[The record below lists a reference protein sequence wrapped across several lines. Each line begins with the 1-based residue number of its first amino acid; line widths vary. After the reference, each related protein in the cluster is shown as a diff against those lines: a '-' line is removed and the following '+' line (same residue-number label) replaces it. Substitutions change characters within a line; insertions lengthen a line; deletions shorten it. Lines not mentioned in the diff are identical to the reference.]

1 MLRHLQG
8 FIKGIGRGS
17 HSLVAGVV
25 TSALNSAAGIIASAS
40 SGIALISG
48 DSEFARQRQ
57 LERQRQAASR
67 HGAVEGLKEGATSI
81 ATGIASGITGLF
93 TTPVKE
99 AKKEGAVGFVK
110 GVGKGI
116 LGVAVKPVLGVTD
129 GVTAMVQG
137 VSNTL
142 GNVQATQQVRPPRP
156 LTWYASLLLDL
167 FGSLFLMRTSA
178 PGNWTSTTTCCG
190 IWTCESARCSR

>member
-1 MLRHLQG
+1 MGLIVRCCCVKPQG
-8 FIKGIGRGS
+8 FVKGIGRGS

-48 DSEFARQRQ
+48 DTEFARQRQ

-67 HGAVEGLKEGATSI
+67 HGAVECLKEGATSI

-99 AKKEGAVGFVK
+99 AKKEGAVGFMK

-156 LTWYASLLLDL
+156 LTWYGLRLDL
-167 FGSLFLMRTSA
+167 SVDQMCILSR
-178 PGNWTSTTTCCG
+178 CG
-190 IWTCESARCSR
+190 